1 MKIAAIGDIHL
12 PGLKYYPKG
21 YLDRIVNEVKKEL
34 PYILLISGDLSDSYS
49 LNRAIHHLKI
59 IEELSI
65 PVKIAV
71 PGNHDKWYNN
81 KTALLFRNPHKLMI
95 LDGTSF
101 VVDNKIGIAGI
112 MGWFDYSFSSS
123 KLEITPPP
131 GDVMRVEKEIKK
143 LKAALYNIRNTKIK
157 ILLMHYSPII
167 NTVADDPLVSKA
179 GSAKFLDIILENK
192 VDYVFH
198 GHAHNTKSTLC
209 YRVNNTQIYN
219 VTANILDFR
228 PLFIELDI

>member
-1 MKIAAIGDIHL
+1 MKIAAIGDLHL

-21 YLDRIVNEVKKEL
+21 YLDKILKEIQKET
-34 PYILLISGDLSDSYS
+34 PYILLLSGDLSNAYS
-49 LNRAIHHLKI
+49 LDRALYHLKI
-59 IEELSI
+59 VEDLNV

-71 PGNHDKWYNN
+71 PGNHDRWYNK
-81 KTALLFRNPHKLMI
+81 KTALLFRDPHKLMI

-101 VVDNKIGIAGI
+101 ILDNKVGIAGI

-123 KLEITPPP
+123 KLKITPPQ
-131 GDVMRVEKEIKK
+131 GDVMKVERELKK
-143 LKAALYNIRNTKIK
+143 LKSALHNIRNAKTKI
-157 ILLMHYSPII
+157 LVMHYSPII

-179 GSAKFLDIILENK
+179 GSSRFLDVILEYK

-198 GHAHNTKSTLC
+198 GHAHNTKSTQ
-209 YRVNNTQIYN
+209 YYKVNNTLIYN

-228 PLFIELDI
+228 PLFIEV